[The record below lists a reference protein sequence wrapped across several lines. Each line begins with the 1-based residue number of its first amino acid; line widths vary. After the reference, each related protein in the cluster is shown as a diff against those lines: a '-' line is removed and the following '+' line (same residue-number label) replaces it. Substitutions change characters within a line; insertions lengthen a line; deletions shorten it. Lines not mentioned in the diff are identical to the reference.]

1 MKRMFG
7 LEGAV
12 ESAAAAERVNEVAI
26 NTAAMRRDVF
36 FMIEINWGKIETVKR
51 EDED

>member
-1 MKRMFG
+1 MLGFA
-7 LEGAV
+7 GAV

-36 FMIEINWGKIETVKR
+36 FMIEINWGKIKAGKTK
-51 EDED
+51 DEAL

>member
-1 MKRMFG
+1 MLGFA
-7 LEGAV
+7 GAV
-12 ESAAAAERVNEVAI
+12 ESAAAAERVKENAI